1 MNLPPVR
8 KSPGPLAW
16 IPFRQVQYLAVR
28 LKTRTPYL
36 LFALLVAAF
45 ITFYPQL
52 DAAGYCDGGC
62 PEVSYPAHAS
72 GGAAV
77 ASGVSFVVAAL
88 VAVPGLLLSRVAG
101 PTLPIPSPD
110 VLFGIILSPE
120 TPPPRHPA

>member
-1 MNLPPVR
+1 MR
-8 KSPGPLAW
+8 YR
-16 IPFRQVQYLAVR
+16 I
-28 LKTRTPYL
+28 RTPHL

-52 DAAGYCDGGC
+52 DAAGLCDGGGC

-77 ASGVSFVVAAL
+77 ASGVSFVVAAI
-88 VAVPGLLLSRVAG
+88 VAVPGLLLSRAAG
-101 PTLPIPSPD
+101 FMLSIPSPD

-120 TPPPRHPA
+120 TPPPRPPA

>member
-1 MNLPPVR
+1 M
-8 KSPGPLAW
+8 
-16 IPFRQVQYLAVR
+16 R
-28 LKTRTPYL
+28 LKVRTPYL

-52 DAAGYCDGGC
+52 DAAGYCDGGGC
-62 PEVSYPAHAS
+62 PEVSYPAS

-88 VAVPGLLLSRVAG
+88 VAVPGLLLSRAAG
-101 PTLPIPSPD
+101 FTLPIPSPD

-120 TPPPRHPA
+120 TPPPRPPA